1 MGPQT
6 PGAESQARFISQA
19 ACGIVAKALIVS
31 GRTQLIHEPRQ
42 SVVRSEANASG
53 ATSVAIAGDAVAE
66 KAARSASHTIRLRG
80 TWDVAGYRRLSSML
94 RDLAPDVVHVWDP
107 HFLPAPAL
115 LAIVRGKRCP
125 VVATF
130 RHPPDVNGRPRIAA
144 QLVRKHVAE
153 AVADCEFVRAACLQR
168 GWSDSAMS
176 VIPAGCEQRGVE
188 SPETEHDALSDD
200 GTVGF
205 DQTARRIVVVG
216 PLSAHKRIADLIWAV
231 DMLAPL
237 EPRLRLAIVGAGPAE
252 SHLHDASRAVRRADR
267 VDFFSIAALP
277 QLLDTAEFAAAP
289 GDMDGCCQGTLQAMS
304 WGLPIVAASGG
315 GNRELIGE
323 DVAGLTFPAGDRGEL
338 ARTLWRMLENEEL
351 RKRLGAEA
359 VARARND
366 YSAERMAN
374 AYADLYRG
382 LLNM

>member
-1 MGPQT
+1 M
-6 PGAESQARFISQA
+6 
-19 ACGIVAKALIVS
+19 
-31 GRTQLIHEPRQ
+31 
-42 SVVRSEANASG
+42 
-53 ATSVAIAGDAVAE
+53 
-66 KAARSASHTIRLRG
+66 
-80 TWDVAGYRRLSSML
+80 
-94 RDLAPDVVHVWDP
+94 
-107 HFLPAPAL
+107 
-115 LAIVRGKRCP
+115 
-125 VVATF
+125 
-130 RHPPDVNGRPRIAA
+130 
-144 QLVRKHVAE
+144 
-153 AVADCEFVRAACLQR
+153 
-168 GWSDSAMS
+168 
-176 VIPAGCEQRGVE
+176 
-188 SPETEHDALSDD
+188 
-200 GTVGF
+200 
-205 DQTARRIVVVG
+205 
-216 PLSAHKRIADLIWAV
+216 
-231 DMLAPL
+231 
-237 EPRLRLAIVGAGPAE
+237 GAGPAE

-359 VARARND
+359 VARARKD